1 MADTIQAQAVADAV
15 LRASNA
21 LNENSTYL
29 TELDQA
35 LGDGDTGITL
45 GKIAAALIEYVNDNS
60 VDDIGNYLAKAGM
73 AANKAAP
80 STLGTLLATAMMRAG
95 KEVKGQTELSAQ
107 DLVNMFDAGDDGVQ
121 QRGKAALGDKTVV
134 DALHPASVAFAEA
147 IAAGASLRE
156 SAIRALQAAEEG
168 RDRVTPLRSQVG
180 RASWVGE
187 RTEGKIDPGCAA
199 LVIILSA
206 IIQAPA
212 S

>member
-1 MADTIQAQAVADAV
+1 MADTIQGQAVADAL

-45 GKIAAALIEYVNDNS
+45 GKIATALIDYIASNS

-80 STLGTLLATAMMRAG
+80 STLGTLLATALMRAG
-95 KEVKGQTELSAQ
+95 KEVKGQSELSVQ
-107 DLVNMFDAGDDGVQ
+107 DLVTMFNAADEGIQ
-121 QRGKAALGDKTVV
+121 QRGKAQLGDKTIV
-134 DALHPASVAFAEA
+134 DAIHPASVAFGEAVAEGLSLEE
-147 IAAGASLRE
+147 AGQ
-156 SAIRALQAAEEG
+156 RALQAAREG
-168 RDRVTPLRSQVG
+168 RDRVTPLRSQIG

-187 RTEGKIDPGCAA
+187 RTEGKVDPGCEAF
-199 LVIILSA
+199 VIVLST
-206 IIQAPA
+206 IVEP
-212 S
+212 